1 MPSSA
6 AREKLKRP
14 GPVGGKA
21 GAPVAIPP
29 GMFFNE
35 PLVGGANDGPFANA
49 EEPLLSD
56 LLNDPMTHQMM
67 ESDGVKQ
74 RHLMLVIAEVQARLN
89 GA

>member
-1 MPSSA
+1 MSSNA
-6 AREKLKRP
+6 VRESLARSER
-14 GPVGGKA
+14 A
-21 GAPVAIPP
+21 APVVRV
-29 GMFFNE
+29 
-35 PLVGGANDGPFANA
+35 LSGANTARKSECNGGSFAGA

-74 RHLMLVIAEVQARLN
+74 RHLMLVIAEVQARIN